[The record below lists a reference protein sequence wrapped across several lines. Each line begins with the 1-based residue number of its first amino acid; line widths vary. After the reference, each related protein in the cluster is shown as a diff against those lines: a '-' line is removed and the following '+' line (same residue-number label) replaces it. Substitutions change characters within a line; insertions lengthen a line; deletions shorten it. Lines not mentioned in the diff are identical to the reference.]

1 MSSKLKTVRELQEI
15 VTRAKIEGKKI
26 VFTNGC
32 FDMIHRGHLHL
43 LREARA
49 FGEMLIVGLNTDR
62 SVRSIKGSDRPV
74 IPESDRGELLAAM
87 EMVDYV
93 VLFDE
98 PDPSNLIAA
107 LRPDVLVKGGDW
119 GEDQVV
125 GSDIVTRDGG
135 EVKIVPYLKGFSTT
149 AVIAKIRS

>member
-1 MSSKLKTVRELQEI
+1 VSSKLKTVRELQEI

>member
-1 MSSKLKTVRELQEI
+1 VSSKLKTVRELQEI

-74 IPESDRGELLAAM
+74 IPESDRGELLGAM